1 MNCPCGTGRP
11 FDDCCGPV
19 LAGTPAA
26 TAEAL
31 MRSRF
36 SAFSLGDVAHLE
48 RSWAPETR
56 PANVTVDPDQRWVRL
71 EVIDTVQGRQ
81 LDAEGVVEF
90 RAHFERNGKAGI
102 RAERSRFRREA
113 GRWVY
118 VDGED

>member
-1 MNCPCGTGRP
+1 MLCPCGTGL
-11 FDDCCGPV
+11 DVDACCGPV

-36 SAFSLGDVAHLE
+36 TAFSLGDVAHLTV
-48 RSWAPETR
+48 SWAPETR
-56 PANVTVDPDQRWVRL
+56 PSNVTVDPAQRWTRL
-71 EVIDTVQGRQ
+71 EVIDTVKGLQ
-81 LDAEGVVEF
+81 LDTEGVVEF
-90 RAHFERNGKAGI
+90 RAHFERNGQAGI